1 MQLGIWGREFDV
13 RACNSCKA
21 AVEAGYPNVAAF
33 IPVPASIGLRVSI
46 PRSQPEK
53 TAEGASS
60 RRRHVVTCSGGLE

>member
-13 RACNSCKA
+13 QACNSCKA

-46 PRSQPEK
+46 PRSQPE
-53 TAEGASS
+53 
-60 RRRHVVTCSGGLE
+60 